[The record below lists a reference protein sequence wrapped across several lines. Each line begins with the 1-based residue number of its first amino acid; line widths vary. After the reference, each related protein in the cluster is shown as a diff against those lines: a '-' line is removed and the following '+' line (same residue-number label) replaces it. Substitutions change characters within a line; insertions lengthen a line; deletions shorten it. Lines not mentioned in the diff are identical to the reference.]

1 MKKAFFVLISAFLFV
16 SCEFWNEPV
25 EEFFS
30 YWSAQAYVTDSTVN
44 ASKQSD
50 SSGVTSIASDK
61 ECVVLLKTENPKDFR
76 LIMPSSE
83 NTDMIRFNGLDVQP
97 RLDIDYTFE
106 LLDTDTLKLT
116 YKKDFL
122 QAHEWGEK
130 DLGASIILYAE
141 DGRKF
146 NKPYSFNIKSNTP
159 PPPLNVVLAKTTA
172 SPEQYVL
179 CLYVSP
185 SEMSKKIGEELL
197 HKDIAE
203 IEIND
208 TSYALTVN
216 GTKNDFVKP
225 AEESFIASGNVTKLM
240 EANAKDLP
248 TGSWILYYKT
258 GRNIGSGSFL
268 YTIKLKDE
276 KGLTSTLE
284 TATTLNMPADETV
297 DITQGSQDSESGSGT
312 EESPFIIKPGTG
324 TQEARI
330 KISCATDNTTVYC
343 TVTDTVTAST
353 SQHSGAK
360 SVTVLLALNSADEKL
375 YKVEYQT
382 KGDGFSPTTLKTKY
396 YKILKL
402 HTVTFD
408 ANGGKFP
415 ADLPTAAQHV
425 LHGRKVSAPSTQ
437 PAKDGYVFAGWYK
450 EQEGTNKWEFVSENV
465 TGNMTLYAKWTNN
478 ALIIN
483 SSDSAGEW
491 KKLKEEAAKPSGVSV
506 IVIKGE
512 IKATSG
518 DDSGQIE
525 VNRNL
530 TIQGNAGDG
539 TDKLNAAG
547 LSRIFR
553 LESGIKLTLENLTLT
568 GGKTTGSALE
578 GSGGAIYS
586 VGEVILENCKIENC
600 YATGDGGAIYSE
612 GALTLN
618 GCTIGGEQCYNG
630 SESGKTKGNTASIG
644 GGIYATAKTG
654 EKKVSVTETTIS
666 NNTAIHQ
673 GGGINFISDN
683 GRLITADLD
692 SVTVTNNKLTDT
704 NSQYSNGGGIY
715 TKGGT
720 LNMKS
725 CTVTGN
731 NAVLGG
737 GGIYAVKNGSTPAA
751 VKIKG
756 GTIEEN
762 TVSGNASKGHGGGI
776 HISENCTLTMKGNVK
791 INGNTAQYDGGGIY
805 AYDST
810 VVMENCTVTGNKARS
825 GGGIY
830 TKGGGT
836 FNMTGCT
843 IGGSGMEEGNTAGDS
858 GGGVYSGQSTTATM
872 KDCSVMGN
880 KAKSGGGIYAE
891 GTTDSAKSTVTITGG
906 TIGGSTAGAGNKATG
921 TINSSGGGIYVVQ
934 YADVTLN
941 GTANVIGNTADGK
954 GGGVYV
960 KNNYTTFTMS
970 GGAKVDTATADN
982 DVYLESGAKIT
993 VNGAL
998 SNAQAACITPQTYA
1012 AATQVL
1018 NGNIASG
1025 TPQNFTKFAVTQT
1038 NGNVW
1043 RVGSDGKLKLNTV
1056 TVSGETSEKWKNLKK
1071 AVNDVE
1077 AGGTII
1083 IDGEVKATND
1093 NGNNGE
1099 ITISKNLTVK
1109 KADSATSAVLDANG
1123 QAHRILKI
1131 TETAQVSLE
1140 NLTLQ
1145 NGNAAGTGEASKG
1158 GAIYT
1163 KDGTVT
1169 MQNCILTGNTT
1180 KFDNVTSTYIGYGGG
1195 VYHMGGILKIYGGEI
1210 KGNSANDGGG
1220 VYAEKANV
1228 TITGCTFTGNESSEH
1243 GGGIQVTDGTA
1254 TMEHCTFTGNKSSS
1268 GGDGGG
1274 MRITGGTV
1282 EITSCTFTGNSAFSG
1297 GAIDVLGTNDISAS
1311 VTISGGIIG
1320 GTGTDAKNSANS
1332 TYDDRGGGGIH
1343 VSGKAD
1349 VTIQNYTDGD
1359 TEQGVMIIGNTAG
1372 TFGGQGGGVYLA
1384 ENSTFKMYGG
1394 SITGNTGSGK
1404 GDGVYVASA
1413 STSDSQDANFIMGGA
1428 ACVGEW
1434 DNAGILQDGNDVYLG
1449 KNTYSG
1455 HLVSIKIDKHKPITL
1470 SKAACITP
1478 QLYDDSQAV
1487 LRMSDGSA
1495 VGNYNDKFTVTPQDL
1510 GGGDTQ
1516 HWEVDSDG
1524 KLMRV
1529 VDAVKYPNNA
1539 WKALKAAVNAAQPGG
1554 TITVKGEVKA
1564 TDATGNNGEITIDKN
1579 LTIKKADSATSAVLD
1594 ANGQA
1599 HRILKIT
1606 GNAQVS
1612 LENLTLQNGKETTSP
1627 DTGGS
1632 GGGGIFMEG
1641 TAHLQLTGVTIQT
1654 CTSKAPGGGLR
1665 MDYDAAGGGTLFM
1678 KDCKIINNTVID
1690 DSGIAESSGGGI
1702 DLPNCP
1708 YTAVIDTC
1716 EISGNKVDVSTKKGS
1731 GPLTITACGLYT
1743 GNKPNSITEIKGH
1756 TVIDGNS
1763 YVKHDARTTKVSG
1776 IGIWMQGGVVNIGE
1790 NGKPDSESPVIRNHK
1805 VGNADEVHGTAIY
1818 LEGSAKVNWLSG
1830 HITGNGGPAAKA
1842 VYVRTGYGTPV
1853 FNNESGN
1860 TAN

>member
-159 PPPLNVVLAKTTA
+159 PPPLNVVLAKTRTS

-185 SEMSKKIGEELL
+185 SEMGKKIGEELL

-258 GRNIGSGSFL
+258 GLNIGSGSVP

-284 TATTLNMPADETV
+284 TATTLNMPDDETV
-297 DITQGSQDSESGSGT
+297 DIMQGSQDSESGSGT

-330 KISCATDNTTVYC
+330 KISCATDNTIVYC
-343 TVTDTVTAST
+343 TVTDTYTAST

-360 SVTVLLALNSADEKL
+360 SVTVLLALNNVANEKL

-450 EQEGTNKWEFVSENV
+450 EQEGTNKWDFVSENV

-483 SSDSAGEW
+483 STAGAW

-506 IVIKGE
+506 IVINGE
-512 IKATSG
+512 ITATSAS

-530 TIQGNAGDG
+530 TIQGNAGNG

-547 LSRIFR
+547 LSRIFIVNG
-553 LESGIKLTLENLTLT
+553 SDVKLTLENLTL
-568 GGKTTGSALE
+568 K
-578 GSGGAIYS
+578 
-586 VGEVILENCKIENC
+586 
-600 YATGDGGAIYSE
+600 
-612 GALTLN
+612 
-618 GCTIGGEQCYNG
+618 
-630 SESGKTKGNTASIG
+630 
-644 GGIYATAKTG
+644 
-654 EKKVSVTETTIS
+654 
-666 NNTAIHQ
+666 
-673 GGGINFISDN
+673 
-683 GRLITADLD
+683 
-692 SVTVTNNKLTDT
+692 
-704 NSQYSNGGGIY
+704 
-715 TKGGT
+715 
-720 LNMKS
+720 
-725 CTVTGN
+725 
-731 NAVLGG
+731 
-737 GGIYAVKNGSTPAA
+737 
-751 VKIKG
+751 
-756 GTIEEN
+756 
-762 TVSGNASKGHGGGI
+762 
-776 HISENCTLTMKGNVK
+776 
-791 INGNTAQYDGGGIY
+791 
-805 AYDST
+805 
-810 VVMENCTVTGNKARS
+810 
-825 GGGIY
+825 
-830 TKGGGT
+830 
-836 FNMTGCT
+836 
-843 IGGSGMEEGNTAGDS
+843 
-858 GGGVYSGQSTTATM
+858 
-872 KDCSVMGN
+872 
-880 KAKSGGGIYAE
+880 
-891 GTTDSAKSTVTITGG
+891 
-906 TIGGSTAGAGNKATG
+906 
-921 TINSSGGGIYVVQ
+921 
-934 YADVTLN
+934 
-941 GTANVIGNTADGK
+941 
-954 GGGVYV
+954 
-960 KNNYTTFTMS
+960 
-970 GGAKVDTATADN
+970 
-982 DVYLESGAKIT
+982 
-993 VNGAL
+993 
-998 SNAQAACITPQTYA
+998 
-1012 AATQVL
+1012 
-1018 NGNIASG
+1018 
-1025 TPQNFTKFAVTQT
+1025 
-1038 NGNVW
+1038 
-1043 RVGSDGKLKLNTV
+1043 
-1056 TVSGETSEKWKNLKK
+1056 
-1071 AVNDVE
+1071 
-1077 AGGTII
+1077 
-1083 IDGEVKATND
+1083 
-1093 NGNNGE
+1093 
-1099 ITISKNLTVK
+1099 
-1109 KADSATSAVLDANG
+1109 
-1123 QAHRILKI
+1123 
-1131 TETAQVSLE
+1131 
-1140 NLTLQ
+1140 
-1145 NGNAAGTGEASKG
+1145 NGNAAGTGEASNG

-1243 GGGIQVTDGTA
+1243 GGGIQVTGGTA

-1372 TFGGQGGGVYLA
+1372 TSGGQGGGVYLA

-1413 STSDSQDANFIMGGA
+1413 SSSDSQDANFIMGGA
-1428 ACVGEW
+1428 ACVGKW
-1434 DNAGILQDGNDVYLG
+1434 DSAGILQDGNDVYLG

-1495 VGNYNDKFTVTPQDL
+1495 VGNYNDKFAVTPQDL
-1510 GGGDTQ
+1510 GGGNTQ

-1539 WKALKAAVNAAQPGG
+1539 WKALKAAVNAAQPGD

-1564 TDATGNNGEITIDKN
+1564 TNDSDNSGAITINKN

-1606 GNAQVS
+1606 GTAQVS
-1612 LENLTLQNGKETTSP
+1612 LENLTLQNGKETTPSG
-1627 DTGGS
+1627 TVGS

-1641 TAHLQLTGVTIQT
+1641 TAQLRLTGVTIQN

-1665 MDYDAAGGGTLFM
+1665 MDYDAAGGGTLNM
-1678 KDCKIINNTVID
+1678 ENCKIINNTVKD
-1690 DSGIAESSGGGI
+1690 DGGIAESSGGGI
-1702 DLPNCP
+1702 GLPNCP

-1716 EISGNKVDVSTKKGS
+1716 EISGNKVDVSKKTGS
-1731 GPLTITACGLYT
+1731 GSLITITACGLYT
-1743 GNKPNSITEIKGH
+1743 GNNPASITNIKGH

-1763 YVKHDARTTKVSG
+1763 YVKHGTKTTRVRG

-1790 NGKPDSESPVIRNHK
+1790 NGKPDNESPVIRNHQ
-1805 VGNADEVHGTAIY
+1805 VGDANEVYGTAIY
-1818 LEGSAKVNWLSG
+1818 LEGSAKVNWRSG
-1830 HITGNGGPAAKA
+1830 QITGNGGASKA

>member
-1 MKKAFFVLISAFLFV
+1 
-16 SCEFWNEPV
+16 
-25 EEFFS
+25 
-30 YWSAQAYVTDSTVN
+30 
-44 ASKQSD
+44 
-50 SSGVTSIASDK
+50 
-61 ECVVLLKTENPKDFR
+61 
-76 LIMPSSE
+76 
-83 NTDMIRFNGLDVQP
+83 
-97 RLDIDYTFE
+97 
-106 LLDTDTLKLT
+106 
-116 YKKDFL
+116 
-122 QAHEWGEK
+122 
-130 DLGASIILYAE
+130 
-141 DGRKF
+141 
-146 NKPYSFNIKSNTP
+146 
-159 PPPLNVVLAKTTA
+159 
-172 SPEQYVL
+172 
-179 CLYVSP
+179 
-185 SEMSKKIGEELL
+185 MSKKIGEELL

-216 GTKNDFVKP
+216 GTKDDFVKP

-258 GRNIGSGSFL
+258 GRNIGSGSVP

-284 TATTLNMPADETV
+284 TATTLNMPDDETV
-297 DITQGSQDSESGSGT
+297 DIMQGSQDSESGSGT
-312 EESPFIIKPGTG
+312 EKSPFIIKPGTG
-324 TQEARI
+324 TPEARI

-360 SVTVLLALNSADEKL
+360 SVIVPLALNGAKEKL

-415 ADLPTAAQHV
+415 VDLPTAAQHV

-478 ALIIN
+478 ALII
-483 SSDSAGEW
+483 DSGDGAW
-491 KKLKEEAAKPSGVSV
+491 KKLKEEAAKSSGVSV

-512 IKATSG
+512 ITATSG
-518 DDSGQIE
+518 DNSGQIE
-525 VNRNL
+525 VKRNL

-539 TDKLNAAG
+539 PDKLNAAG
-547 LSRIFR
+547 LSRIFKVG
-553 LESGIKLTLENLTLT
+553 SGIKLTLENLTLT

-600 YATGDGGAIYSE
+600 YANGDGGAIYSE

-618 GCTIGGEQCYNG
+618 GCTIGGEQYYDG

-644 GGIYATAKTG
+644 GGIYVASSNG
-654 EKKVSVTETTIS
+654 EKKVSVTGTTIS

-673 GGGINFISDN
+673 GGGINFISDS
-683 GRLITADLD
+683 GGLITADLN
-692 SVTVTNNKLTDT
+692 SVTVTNNKLTNT
-704 NSQYSNGGGIY
+704 TSSYSNGGGIY

-720 LNMKS
+720 LNMTG

-737 GGIYAVKNGSTPAA
+737 GGIYVVKNGSTPAA

-776 HISENCTLTMKGNVK
+776 HISENCTLTMDGNVK

-805 AYDST
+805 AYGST
-810 VVMENCTVTGNKARS
+810 VNMTGCTVTGNTAQRS

-836 FNMTGCT
+836 VNMTGCT

-858 GGGVYSGQSTTATM
+858 GGGVYSGQSTTVTM
-872 KDCSVMGN
+872 STCSVMGN
-880 KAKSGGGIYAE
+880 KAKSGGGIYAI

-921 TINSSGGGIYVVQ
+921 AGINSSGGGIYVVQ

-941 GTANVIGNTADGK
+941 GTANVIGNTADSK

-960 KNNYTTFTMS
+960 KDVCTTFTMS

-1012 AATQVL
+1012 AVTQVL
-1018 NGNIASG
+1018 NGTATLLNSEH
-1025 TPQNFTKFAVTQT
+1025 TKFTVTQT

-1099 ITISKNLTVK
+1099 ITISKNLTIK

-1131 TETAQVSLE
+1131 TGTAQVSLE
-1140 NLTLQ
+1140 NLTLK
-1145 NGNAAGTGEASKG
+1145 NGNAAGTGEASNG

-1180 KFDNVTSTYIGYGGG
+1180 KFDNVMSTYIGYGGG

-1210 KGNSANDGGG
+1210 RGNSANDGGG

-1243 GGGIQVTDGTA
+1243 GGGIQVTGGTA

-1343 VSGKAD
+1343 VSGKAV

-1372 TFGGQGGGVYLA
+1372 TSGGQGGGVYLA

-1413 STSDSQDANFIMGGA
+1413 SSSDSQDANFIMGGA
-1428 ACVGEW
+1428 ACVGKW
-1434 DNAGILQDGNDVYLG
+1434 DSAGILQDRNDVYLG

-1564 TDATGNNGEITIDKN
+1564 TNDNGNNGEITISKN
-1579 LTIKKADSATSAVLD
+1579 LTIKKADSATPAVLD

-1606 GNAQVS
+1606 GNAQVF
-1612 LENLTLQNGKETTSP
+1612 LENLTLQNGKETTRS
-1627 DTGGS
+1627 DTVGS

-1641 TAHLQLTGVTIQT
+1641 TAHLRLTGVTIQN

-1665 MDYDAAGGGTLFM
+1665 MDHDVTGGGTLTM
-1678 KDCKIINNTVID
+1678 KGCKIINNTVKD
-1690 DSGIAESSGGGI
+1690 DSGIKESSGGGI
-1702 DLPNCP
+1702 GLPNCP

-1716 EISGNKVDVSTKKGS
+1716 EISSNKVDVSTKKGS

-1790 NGKPDSESPVIRNHK
+1790 NGKPDNKSPVIRNHK
-1805 VGNADEVHGTAIY
+1805 VGNADEVYGTAIY
-1818 LEGSAKVNWLSG
+1818 LERSAVVNWRSG
-1830 HITGNGGPAAKA
+1830 HITGNDGHAKA
-1842 VYVRTGYGTPV
+1842 VCTYTGNGGTPS
-1853 FNNESGN
+1853 FNNTSGHTEN
-1860 TAN
+1860 

>member
-216 GTKNDFVKP
+216 GTKTDFVKP

-248 TGSWILYYKT
+248 SGSWILYYKT
-258 GRNIGSGSFL
+258 GQNIGSGSVP

-284 TATTLNMPADETV
+284 TATTLKMPADETV

-360 SVTVLLALNSADEKL
+360 SVTVLLALKGADDEKL

-415 ADLPTAAQHV
+415 VDLPTAAQHV

-478 ALIIN
+478 ALII
-483 SSDSAGEW
+483 DSGDGAW
-491 KKLKEEAAKPSGVSV
+491 KKLKEEAAKSSGVSV

-512 IKATSG
+512 ITATSG
-518 DDSGQIE
+518 DNSGQIE
-525 VNRNL
+525 VKRNL

-539 TDKLNAAG
+539 PDKLNAAG
-547 LSRIFR
+547 LSRIFKVG
-553 LESGIKLTLENLTLT
+553 SGIKLTLENLTLT

-600 YATGDGGAIYSE
+600 YANGDGGAIYSE

-618 GCTIGGEQCYNG
+618 GCTIGGEQYYDG

-644 GGIYATAKTG
+644 GGIYVASSNG
-654 EKKVSVTETTIS
+654 EKKVSVTGTTIS

-673 GGGINFISDN
+673 GGGINFISDS
-683 GRLITADLD
+683 GGLITADLN
-692 SVTVTNNKLTDT
+692 SVTVTNNKLTNT
-704 NSQYSNGGGIY
+704 TSSYSNGGGIY

-720 LNMKS
+720 LNMTG

-737 GGIYAVKNGSTPAA
+737 GGIYVVKNGSTPAA

-776 HISENCTLTMKGNVK
+776 HISENCTLTMDGNVK

-805 AYDST
+805 AYGST
-810 VVMENCTVTGNKARS
+810 VNMTGCTVTGNTAQRS

-836 FNMTGCT
+836 VNMTGCT

-858 GGGVYSGQSTTATM
+858 GGGVYSGQSTTVTM
-872 KDCSVMGN
+872 STCSVMGN
-880 KAKSGGGIYAE
+880 KAKSGGGIYAI

-906 TIGGSTAGAGNKATG
+906 TIGGSTAGAGRYQLKRRR
-921 TINSSGGGIYVVQ
+921 
-934 YADVTLN
+934 DLCR
-941 GTANVIGNTADGK
+941 
-954 GGGVYV
+954 
-960 KNNYTTFTMS
+960 
-970 GGAKVDTATADN
+970 
-982 DVYLESGAKIT
+982 T
-993 VNGAL
+993 V
-998 SNAQAACITPQTYA
+998 C
-1012 AATQVL
+1012 
-1018 NGNIASG
+1018 
-1025 TPQNFTKFAVTQT
+1025 
-1038 NGNVW
+1038 
-1043 RVGSDGKLKLNTV
+1043 RR
-1056 TVSGETSEKWKNLKK
+1056 
-1071 AVNDVE
+1071 
-1077 AGGTII
+1077 
-1083 IDGEVKATND
+1083 
-1093 NGNNGE
+1093 
-1099 ITISKNLTVK
+1099 
-1109 KADSATSAVLDANG
+1109 DAE
-1123 QAHRILKI
+1123 R
-1131 TETAQVSLE
+1131 
-1140 NLTLQ
+1140 
-1145 NGNAAGTGEASKG
+1145 
-1158 GAIYT
+1158 
-1163 KDGTVT
+1163 
-1169 MQNCILTGNTT
+1169 NCER
-1180 KFDNVTSTYIGYGGG
+1180 YRQ
-1195 VYHMGGILKIYGGEI
+1195 
-1210 KGNSANDGGG
+1210 
-1220 VYAEKANV
+1220 
-1228 TITGCTFTGNESSEH
+1228 H
-1243 GGGIQVTDGTA
+1243 GRQ
-1254 TMEHCTFTGNKSSS
+1254 
-1268 GGDGGG
+1268 
-1274 MRITGGTV
+1274 
-1282 EITSCTFTGNSAFSG
+1282 
-1297 GAIDVLGTNDISAS
+1297 
-1311 VTISGGIIG
+1311 
-1320 GTGTDAKNSANS
+1320 
-1332 TYDDRGGGGIH
+1332 
-1343 VSGKAD
+1343 
-1349 VTIQNYTDGD
+1349 
-1359 TEQGVMIIGNTAG
+1359 
-1372 TFGGQGGGVYLA
+1372 
-1384 ENSTFKMYGG
+1384 
-1394 SITGNTGSGK
+1394 
-1404 GDGVYVASA
+1404 
-1413 STSDSQDANFIMGGA
+1413 
-1428 ACVGEW
+1428 
-1434 DNAGILQDGNDVYLG
+1434 
-1449 KNTYSG
+1449 
-1455 HLVSIKIDKHKPITL
+1455 
-1470 SKAACITP
+1470 
-1478 QLYDDSQAV
+1478 
-1487 LRMSDGSA
+1487 
-1495 VGNYNDKFTVTPQDL
+1495 
-1510 GGGDTQ
+1510 
-1516 HWEVDSDG
+1516 
-1524 KLMRV
+1524 
-1529 VDAVKYPNNA
+1529 
-1539 WKALKAAVNAAQPGG
+1539 
-1554 TITVKGEVKA
+1554 
-1564 TDATGNNGEITIDKN
+1564 
-1579 LTIKKADSATSAVLD
+1579 
-1594 ANGQA
+1594 
-1599 HRILKIT
+1599 
-1606 GNAQVS
+1606 
-1612 LENLTLQNGKETTSP
+1612 
-1627 DTGGS
+1627 
-1632 GGGGIFMEG
+1632 
-1641 TAHLQLTGVTIQT
+1641 
-1654 CTSKAPGGGLR
+1654 
-1665 MDYDAAGGGTLFM
+1665 
-1678 KDCKIINNTVID
+1678 
-1690 DSGIAESSGGGI
+1690 
-1702 DLPNCP
+1702 
-1708 YTAVIDTC
+1708 
-1716 EISGNKVDVSTKKGS
+1716 
-1731 GPLTITACGLYT
+1731 
-1743 GNKPNSITEIKGH
+1743 
-1756 TVIDGNS
+1756 
-1763 YVKHDARTTKVSG
+1763 
-1776 IGIWMQGGVVNIGE
+1776 
-1790 NGKPDSESPVIRNHK
+1790 
-1805 VGNADEVHGTAIY
+1805 
-1818 LEGSAKVNWLSG
+1818 
-1830 HITGNGGPAAKA
+1830 
-1842 VYVRTGYGTPV
+1842 
-1853 FNNESGN
+1853 
-1860 TAN
+1860 

>member
-185 SEMSKKIGEELL
+185 SEMGKKIGEELL

-203 IEIND
+203 IGINGIPY
-208 TSYALTVN
+208 TLTVN
-216 GTKNDFVKP
+216 GTKTDFVKP

-248 TGSWILYYKT
+248 SGSWILYYKT
-258 GRNIGSGSFL
+258 GQNIGSGSVP

-284 TATTLNMPADETV
+284 TATTLKMPADETV

-360 SVTVLLALNSADEKL
+360 SVTVLLALKGADDEKL

-415 ADLPTAAQHV
+415 VDLHTAVQHV
-425 LHGRKVSAPSTQ
+425 LHGRKVSAPSTL

-450 EQEGTNKWEFVSENV
+450 EQEGTNKWDFVSENV

-478 ALIIN
+478 ALII
-483 SSDSAGEW
+483 DSGDGAW
-491 KKLKEEAAKPSGVSV
+491 KKLKEEAAKSSGVSV
-506 IVIKGE
+506 IVINGE
-512 IKATSG
+512 ITATSASG
-518 DDSGQIE
+518 NSGQIE

-553 LESGIKLTLENLTLT
+553 LGSGIKLTLENLTLT
-568 GGKTTGSALE
+568 GGNATGSAPA
-578 GSGGAIYS
+578 GNGGAIYS
-586 VGEVILENCKIENC
+586 EGEVILENCKIENC
-600 YATGDGGAIYSE
+600 YANGNGGAIYSE

-618 GCTIGGEQCYNG
+618 GCTIGGEQYYNG
-630 SESGKTKGNTASIG
+630 TESGKTNGNKASIG
-644 GGIYATAKTG
+644 GGIYVEVKTG
-654 EKKVSVTETTIS
+654 EKNVSVTGTTIS

-683 GRLITADLD
+683 GGLITADLD

-704 NSQYSNGGGIY
+704 TSSYSNGGGIY
-715 TKGGT
+715 IDGGT
-720 LNMKS
+720 LNMTG

-731 NAVLGG
+731 NAVLRG
-737 GGIYAVKNGSTPAA
+737 
-751 VKIKG
+751 
-756 GTIEEN
+756 
-762 TVSGNASKGHGGGI
+762 
-776 HISENCTLTMKGNVK
+776 
-791 INGNTAQYDGGGIY
+791 
-805 AYDST
+805 
-810 VVMENCTVTGNKARS
+810 

-836 FNMTGCT
+836 VNMTGCT

-858 GGGVYSGQSTTATM
+858 GGGVYSGQSTTVTM
-872 KDCSVMGN
+872 STCSVMGN

-891 GTTDSAKSTVTITGG
+891 GTTDSARSTVTITGG

-921 TINSSGGGIYVVQ
+921 AGINSSGGGIYVVQ

-960 KNNYTTFTMS
+960 KNVCTTFTMS

-1012 AATQVL
+1012 AAKQVL
-1018 NGNIASG
+1018 NGTATLLNSEH
-1025 TPQNFTKFAVTQT
+1025 TKFTVTQT

-1083 IDGEVKATND
+1083 IDGGVKATNAT
-1093 NGNNGE
+1093 GNNGE
-1099 ITISKNLTVK
+1099 ITISKNLTIK

-1131 TETAQVSLE
+1131 TGTAQVSLE

-1145 NGNAAGTGEASKG
+1145 NGNAAGTDEASNG

-1163 KDGTVT
+1163 KGGTVT

-1210 KGNSANDGGG
+1210 RGNSANDGGG

-1243 GGGIQVTDGTA
+1243 GGGIQVTGGTA

-1320 GTGTDAKNSANS
+1320 GTGTDAKNSAYS
-1332 TYDDRGGGGIH
+1332 TYYDSGGGGIH

-1372 TFGGQGGGVYLA
+1372 TSGGQGGGVYLA

-1495 VGNYNDKFTVTPQDL
+1495 VGNYNDKFAVTPQDL
-1510 GGGDTQ
+1510 GGGNTQ

-1539 WKALKAAVNAAQPGG
+1539 WKALKAAVNAAQHGG

-1564 TDATGNNGEITIDKN
+1564 TNDSDNSGEITIDKN

-1606 GNAQVS
+1606 RNVQVS
-1612 LENLTLQNGKETTSP
+1612 LKNLTLQNGKETTSP
-1627 DTGGS
+1627 GTGGS

-1641 TAHLQLTGVTIQT
+1641 TAHLQLTGVTIRN

-1665 MDYDAAGGGTLFM
+1665 MDHDATGGGMLTM
-1678 KDCKIINNTVID
+1678 KDCKIINNTVRD
-1690 DSGIAESSGGGI
+1690 DGAIASFSGGGI
-1702 DLPNCP
+1702 GLPHCR

-1716 EISGNKVDVSTKKGS
+1716 EISGNKVDVSEKTGS
-1731 GPLTITACGLYT
+1731 GSCIIITACGLYT
-1743 GNKPNSITEIKGH
+1743 GNTPNSITNIKGH

-1763 YVKHDARTTKVSG
+1763 YVKHDTKTTEVRG
-1776 IGIWMQGGVVNIGE
+1776 IGIWTQGGVVNIGE
-1790 NGKPDSESPVIRNHK
+1790 NDEPDSESPVILNHHQ
-1805 VGNADEVHGTAIY
+1805 VGDADEVYGTAIY

-1830 HITGNGGPAAKA
+1830 QITGNGGPATKA
-1842 VYVRTGYGTPV
+1842 VYVRTGSSAT
-1853 FNNESGN
+1853 FNNTSGHTEN
-1860 TAN
+1860 

>member
-159 PPPLNVVLAKTTA
+159 PPPLNVVLAKTRTS

-185 SEMSKKIGEELL
+185 SEMGKKIGEELL

-203 IEIND
+203 IKIND

-225 AEESFIASGNVTKLM
+225 AGEPFIDYIDVQKLTE

-258 GRNIGSGSFL
+258 GLNIGSGSVP

-360 SVTVLLALNSADEKL
+360 SVTVLLALKGADDEKL

-415 ADLPTAAQHV
+415 VDLHTAVQHV
-425 LHGRKVSAPSTQ
+425 LHGRKVSAPSTL

-450 EQEGTNKWEFVSENV
+450 EQEGTNKWEFGSENV

-478 ALIIN
+478 ALIID

-586 VGEVILENCKIENC
+586 EGEVILENCKIENC
-600 YATGDGGAIYSE
+600 YAIGDGGAIYSE

-618 GCTIGGEQCYNG
+618 GCTIGGEQYYNG

-644 GGIYATAKTG
+644 GGIYVASSNG
-654 EKKVSVTETTIS
+654 EKKVSVTGTTIS

-673 GGGINFISDN
+673 GGGINFISDS
-683 GRLITADLD
+683 GGLITADLN

-704 NSQYSNGGGIY
+704 NSPYSNGGGIY

-720 LNMKS
+720 LNMTG

-737 GGIYAVKNGSTPAA
+737 GGIYVVKNGSTPAA

-776 HISENCTLTMKGNVK
+776 HISENCTLTMDGNVK

-810 VVMENCTVTGNKARS
+810 VVMENCTVTGNTASS

-830 TKGGGT
+830 TNGGGT
-836 FNMTGCT
+836 VNMTGCT

-880 KAKSGGGIYAE
+880 KAKSGGGIYAI
-891 GTTDSAKSTVTITGG
+891 GTTDSAKSTVTITDC
-906 TIGGSTAGAGNKATG
+906 TIGGTGGAGNKATG
-921 TINSSGGGIYVVQ
+921 TGNSSGGGIYVVQ

-1012 AATQVL
+1012 AVTQVL
-1018 NGNIASG
+1018 NGTAVG
-1025 TPQNFTKFAVTQT
+1025 AEHTKFAVTQT

-1083 IDGEVKATND
+1083 IDGEVKATD
-1093 NGNNGE
+1093 ATGNNGE
-1099 ITISKNLTVK
+1099 ITISKNLTIK
-1109 KADSATSAVLDANG
+1109 GKTGKDTDVLNANG
-1123 QAHRILKI
+1123 NH
-1131 TETAQVSLE
+1131 
-1140 NLTLQ
+1140 
-1145 NGNAAGTGEASKG
+1145 AGTPPA
-1158 GAIYT
+1158 
-1163 KDGTVT
+1163 
-1169 MQNCILTGNTT
+1169 
-1180 KFDNVTSTYIGYGGG
+1180 
-1195 VYHMGGILKIYGGEI
+1195 
-1210 KGNSANDGGG
+1210 
-1220 VYAEKANV
+1220 
-1228 TITGCTFTGNESSEH
+1228 
-1243 GGGIQVTDGTA
+1243 
-1254 TMEHCTFTGNKSSS
+1254 
-1268 GGDGGG
+1268 
-1274 MRITGGTV
+1274 
-1282 EITSCTFTGNSAFSG
+1282 
-1297 GAIDVLGTNDISAS
+1297 
-1311 VTISGGIIG
+1311 
-1320 GTGTDAKNSANS
+1320 DAP
-1332 TYDDRGGGGIH
+1332 
-1343 VSGKAD
+1343 VS
-1349 VTIQNYTDGD
+1349 
-1359 TEQGVMIIGNTAG
+1359 
-1372 TFGGQGGGVYLA
+1372 
-1384 ENSTFKMYGG
+1384 
-1394 SITGNTGSGK
+1394 
-1404 GDGVYVASA
+1404 
-1413 STSDSQDANFIMGGA
+1413 
-1428 ACVGEW
+1428 
-1434 DNAGILQDGNDVYLG
+1434 
-1449 KNTYSG
+1449 
-1455 HLVSIKIDKHKPITL
+1455 P
-1470 SKAACITP
+1470 
-1478 QLYDDSQAV
+1478 
-1487 LRMSDGSA
+1487 
-1495 VGNYNDKFTVTPQDL
+1495 
-1510 GGGDTQ
+1510 
-1516 HWEVDSDG
+1516 
-1524 KLMRV
+1524 
-1529 VDAVKYPNNA
+1529 
-1539 WKALKAAVNAAQPGG
+1539 
-1554 TITVKGEVKA
+1554 
-1564 TDATGNNGEITIDKN
+1564 
-1579 LTIKKADSATSAVLD
+1579 
-1594 ANGQA
+1594 

-1606 GNAQVS
+1606 GTAQVS

-1627 DTGGS
+1627 GTGGS

-1641 TAHLQLTGVTIQT
+1641 TAHLQLTGVTIRN

-1665 MDYDAAGGGTLFM
+1665 MDHDAKGGGTLNM
-1678 KDCKIINNTVID
+1678 ENCKIINNTVKD
-1690 DSGIAESSGGGI
+1690 DGGIASSSGGGI
-1702 DLPNCP
+1702 GLPHCR

-1716 EISGNKVDVSTKKGS
+1716 EISGNKVDVSAKTVSGS
-1731 GPLTITACGLYT
+1731 RIIITACGLYT
-1743 GNKPNSITEIKGH
+1743 GNQSTSITNIKGH

-1763 YVKHDARTTKVSG
+1763 YVKHDTKTTEVKG
-1776 IGIWMQGGVVNIGE
+1776 IGIWTQGGVVNIGE
-1790 NGKPDSESPVIRNHK
+1790 NGKPDNESPVIRNHQ
-1805 VGNADEVHGTAIY
+1805 VGGANEVYGTAIY
-1818 LEGSAKVNWLSG
+1818 LEYSAVVNWLSG
-1830 HITGNGGPAAKA
+1830 QITGNGGASQA
-1842 VYVRTGYGTPV
+1842 VYVPIGSSAT
-1853 FNNESGN
+1853 FNNTSGHTEN
-1860 TAN
+1860 

>member
-25 EEFFS
+25 EEVFS

-185 SEMSKKIGEELL
+185 SEMGKKIGEELL

-343 TVTDTVTAST
+343 TVTDTFTAST

-360 SVTVLLALNSADEKL
+360 SVTVLLALKGADDEKL

-415 ADLPTAAQHV
+415 VDSPTAAQPV

-450 EQEGTNKWEFVSENV
+450 EQEGTNKWEFGSENV

-478 ALIIN
+478 ALIID

-506 IVIKGE
+506 IVINGE
-512 IKATSG
+512 ITATSASG
-518 DDSGQIE
+518 NSGQIE

-530 TIQGNAGDG
+530 TIQGNTGNG

-586 VGEVILENCKIENC
+586 EGEVILENCKIENC
-600 YATGDGGAIYSE
+600 YADGNGGAIYSE

-618 GCTIGGEQCYNG
+618 GCTIGGEQYYDG

-644 GGIYATAKTG
+644 GGIYVASSNG
-654 EKKVSVTETTIS
+654 EKKVSVTGTTIS

-673 GGGINFISDN
+673 GGGINFISDS
-683 GRLITADLD
+683 GGLITADLN

-720 LNMKS
+720 LNMTG

-776 HISENCTLTMKGNVK
+776 HISENCTLTMDGNVK

-805 AYDST
+805 AYGST
-810 VVMENCTVTGNKARS
+810 IVMENCTVTGNNAVLRG

-836 FNMTGCT
+836 VNMTGCT

-858 GGGVYSGQSTTATM
+858 GGGVYSGQSTTVTM
-872 KDCSVMGN
+872 STCSVMGN
-880 KAKSGGGIYAE
+880 TAKSGGGIYAE
-891 GTTDSAKSTVTITGG
+891 GTTDSAKSTVTITDC
-906 TIGGSTAGAGNKATG
+906 TIGGAGGAGNKATG
-921 TINSSGGGIYVVQ
+921 TGNNGTGGGIYVVQ

-960 KNNYTTFTMS
+960 KDVCTTFTMS

-982 DVYLESGAKIT
+982 DVYLENNAKIT

-1012 AATQVL
+1012 AAKQVL
-1018 NGNIASG
+1018 NGTATLLNSEH
-1025 TPQNFTKFAVTQT
+1025 TKFTVTQT

-1093 NGNNGE
+1093 SDNSGA
-1099 ITISKNLTVK
+1099 ITIN
-1109 KADSATSAVLDANG
+1109 
-1123 QAHRILKI
+1123 
-1131 TETAQVSLE
+1131 
-1140 NLTLQ
+1140 
-1145 NGNAAGTGEASKG
+1145 
-1158 GAIYT
+1158 
-1163 KDGTVT
+1163 
-1169 MQNCILTGNTT
+1169 
-1180 KFDNVTSTYIGYGGG
+1180 
-1195 VYHMGGILKIYGGEI
+1195 
-1210 KGNSANDGGG
+1210 
-1220 VYAEKANV
+1220 
-1228 TITGCTFTGNESSEH
+1228 
-1243 GGGIQVTDGTA
+1243 
-1254 TMEHCTFTGNKSSS
+1254 
-1268 GGDGGG
+1268 
-1274 MRITGGTV
+1274 
-1282 EITSCTFTGNSAFSG
+1282 
-1297 GAIDVLGTNDISAS
+1297 
-1311 VTISGGIIG
+1311 
-1320 GTGTDAKNSANS
+1320 
-1332 TYDDRGGGGIH
+1332 
-1343 VSGKAD
+1343 
-1349 VTIQNYTDGD
+1349 
-1359 TEQGVMIIGNTAG
+1359 
-1372 TFGGQGGGVYLA
+1372 
-1384 ENSTFKMYGG
+1384 
-1394 SITGNTGSGK
+1394 
-1404 GDGVYVASA
+1404 
-1413 STSDSQDANFIMGGA
+1413 
-1428 ACVGEW
+1428 
-1434 DNAGILQDGNDVYLG
+1434 
-1449 KNTYSG
+1449 
-1455 HLVSIKIDKHKPITL
+1455 
-1470 SKAACITP
+1470 
-1478 QLYDDSQAV
+1478 
-1487 LRMSDGSA
+1487 
-1495 VGNYNDKFTVTPQDL
+1495 
-1510 GGGDTQ
+1510 
-1516 HWEVDSDG
+1516 
-1524 KLMRV
+1524 
-1529 VDAVKYPNNA
+1529 
-1539 WKALKAAVNAAQPGG
+1539 
-1554 TITVKGEVKA
+1554 
-1564 TDATGNNGEITIDKN
+1564 KN
-1579 LTIKKADSATSAVLD
+1579 LTIKGKTGKDTDVLNANSNHAGTSPTD
-1594 ANGQA
+1594 APDPP

-1606 GNAQVS
+1606 GNAQVF
-1612 LENLTLQNGKETTSP
+1612 LENLTLQNGKETTWS
-1627 DTGGS
+1627 GKVGS

-1641 TAHLQLTGVTIQT
+1641 TAHLQLTGVTIRN

-1665 MDYDAAGGGTLFM
+1665 MDHDATGGGTLFM

-1690 DSGIAESSGGGI
+1690 DGGIAESSGGGI
-1702 DLPNCP
+1702 GLPNCP

-1716 EISGNKVDVSTKKGS
+1716 EISGNKVDVSTKTGS
-1731 GPLTITACGLYT
+1731 GPLTIKACGLYT
-1743 GNKPNSITEIKGH
+1743 GNKSNSRTEIKGH

-1763 YVKHDARTTKVSG
+1763 YVKHGARTTTVSG

-1790 NGKPDSESPVIRNHK
+1790 NGKPDSESPVISNHQVQVGDANK
-1805 VGNADEVHGTAIY
+1805 VYGTAIY
-1818 LEGSAKVNWLSG
+1818 LEGSAVVNWLSG
-1830 HITGNGGPAAKA
+1830 EITDNGGASKA
-1842 VYVRTGYGTPV
+1842 VYIPIGSSATFTSPPGH
-1853 FNNESGN
+1853 

>member
-1 MKKAFFVLISAFLFV
+1 
-16 SCEFWNEPV
+16 
-25 EEFFS
+25 
-30 YWSAQAYVTDSTVN
+30 
-44 ASKQSD
+44 
-50 SSGVTSIASDK
+50 
-61 ECVVLLKTENPKDFR
+61 
-76 LIMPSSE
+76 
-83 NTDMIRFNGLDVQP
+83 
-97 RLDIDYTFE
+97 
-106 LLDTDTLKLT
+106 
-116 YKKDFL
+116 
-122 QAHEWGEK
+122 
-130 DLGASIILYAE
+130 
-141 DGRKF
+141 
-146 NKPYSFNIKSNTP
+146 
-159 PPPLNVVLAKTTA
+159 
-172 SPEQYVL
+172 
-179 CLYVSP
+179 
-185 SEMSKKIGEELL
+185 MSKKIGEELL

-208 TSYALTVN
+208 TSYTLTVN
-216 GTKNDFVKP
+216 GTKTDFVKP

-258 GRNIGSGSFL
+258 GRNIGSGSAP
-268 YTIKLKDE
+268 YKIKLKDE

-297 DITQGSQDSESGSGT
+297 DITQGSEDSESGSGT

-343 TVTDTVTAST
+343 TVTDTATALT
-353 SQHSGAK
+353 SPHSGVK
-360 SVTVLLALNSADEKL
+360 SVIVPLALNGAKEKL

-415 ADLPTAAQHV
+415 VDLHTAVQHV
-425 LHGRKVSAPSTQ
+425 LHGRKVSAPSTL

-450 EQEGTNKWEFVSENV
+450 EQEGTNKWEFGSENV

-483 SSDSAGEW
+483 SSDSAGAW
-491 KKLKEEAAKPSGVSV
+491 KKLKEEAAKSSGVSV

-512 IKATSG
+512 IKSTSG

-586 VGEVILENCKIENC
+586 EGEVILENCKIENC
-600 YATGDGGAIYSE
+600 YAIGDGGAIYSE

-618 GCTIGGEQCYNG
+618 GCTIGGEQYYGG

-644 GGIYATAKTG
+644 GGIYVASSNG
-654 EKKVSVTETTIS
+654 EKKVSVTGTTIS

-673 GGGINFISDN
+673 GGGINFISDS
-683 GRLITADLD
+683 GGLITADLN

-704 NSQYSNGGGIY
+704 TSSYSNGGGIY

-720 LNMKS
+720 LNMTG

-737 GGIYAVKNGSTPAA
+737 GGIYVVKNGSTPAA

-762 TVSGNASKGHGGGI
+762 TVSGNTSTGHGGGI
-776 HISENCTLTMKGNVK
+776 YINGNCTLTMKDNVK
-791 INGNTAQYDGGGIY
+791 INGNTARYDGGGIY

-810 VVMENCTVTGNKARS
+810 VVMENCTVTGNTASS

-830 TKGGGT
+830 TNGGGT
-836 FNMTGCT
+836 VNMTGCT

-880 KAKSGGGIYAE
+880 KAKSGGGIYAI

-921 TINSSGGGIYVVQ
+921 TGNSSGGGIYVVQ

-1012 AATQVL
+1012 AVTQVL
-1018 NGNIASG
+1018 NGTAVG
-1025 TPQNFTKFAVTQT
+1025 AEHTKFAVTQT

-1093 NGNNGE
+1093 SDNSGA
-1099 ITISKNLTVK
+1099 ITINKNLTVK

-1131 TETAQVSLE
+1131 TRTAQVSLE

-1145 NGNAAGTGEASKG
+1145 NGEE
-1158 GAIYT
+1158 
-1163 KDGTVT
+1163 
-1169 MQNCILTGNTT
+1169 TT
-1180 KFDNVTSTYIGYGGG
+1180 K
-1195 VYHMGGILKIYGGEI
+1195 
-1210 KGNSANDGGG
+1210 
-1220 VYAEKANV
+1220 
-1228 TITGCTFTGNESSEH
+1228 
-1243 GGGIQVTDGTA
+1243 
-1254 TMEHCTFTGNKSSS
+1254 
-1268 GGDGGG
+1268 
-1274 MRITGGTV
+1274 
-1282 EITSCTFTGNSAFSG
+1282 
-1297 GAIDVLGTNDISAS
+1297 
-1311 VTISGGIIG
+1311 
-1320 GTGTDAKNSANS
+1320 
-1332 TYDDRGGGGIH
+1332 
-1343 VSGKAD
+1343 SGK
-1349 VTIQNYTDGD
+1349 V
-1359 TEQGVMIIGNTAG
+1359 
-1372 TFGGQGGGVYLA
+1372 
-1384 ENSTFKMYGG
+1384 
-1394 SITGNTGSGK
+1394 
-1404 GDGVYVASA
+1404 
-1413 STSDSQDANFIMGGA
+1413 
-1428 ACVGEW
+1428 
-1434 DNAGILQDGNDVYLG
+1434 
-1449 KNTYSG
+1449 
-1455 HLVSIKIDKHKPITL
+1455 
-1470 SKAACITP
+1470 
-1478 QLYDDSQAV
+1478 
-1487 LRMSDGSA
+1487 
-1495 VGNYNDKFTVTPQDL
+1495 
-1510 GGGDTQ
+1510 
-1516 HWEVDSDG
+1516 
-1524 KLMRV
+1524 
-1529 VDAVKYPNNA
+1529 
-1539 WKALKAAVNAAQPGG
+1539 
-1554 TITVKGEVKA
+1554 
-1564 TDATGNNGEITIDKN
+1564 
-1579 LTIKKADSATSAVLD
+1579 
-1594 ANGQA
+1594 
-1599 HRILKIT
+1599 
-1606 GNAQVS
+1606 
-1612 LENLTLQNGKETTSP
+1612 
-1627 DTGGS
+1627 GS

-1641 TAHLQLTGVTIQT
+1641 TAQLRLTGVTIQN

-1665 MDYDAAGGGTLFM
+1665 MDYDDTGGGTLTM
-1678 KDCKIINNTVID
+1678 KNCKIINNMVKD
-1690 DSGIAESSGGGI
+1690 DGGIAESSGGGI
-1702 DLPNCP
+1702 GLPNCP

-1716 EISGNKVDVSTKKGS
+1716 EISGNKVDVREKTCSGS
-1731 GPLTITACGLYT
+1731 SITIRACGLYT
-1743 GNKPNSITEIKGH
+1743 GNKSTSITNIKGH

-1763 YVKHDARTTKVSG
+1763 YVKHDTKTTEVKG
-1776 IGIWMQGGVVNIGE
+1776 IGIWTQGGVVNIGE
-1790 NGKPDSESPVIRNHK
+1790 NDKPDSESPVIRNHK
-1805 VGNADEVHGTAIY
+1805 VGNADEVYGTAIY
-1818 LEGSAKVNWLSG
+1818 LEGSAVVNWRSG
-1830 HITGNGGPAAKA
+1830 QITGNGGPAAKA
-1842 VYVRTGYGTPV
+1842 VYVYTDYGNPV
-1853 FNNESGN
+1853 FNNTSGYTEN
-1860 TAN
+1860 

>member
-1 MKKAFFVLISAFLFV
+1 
-16 SCEFWNEPV
+16 
-25 EEFFS
+25 
-30 YWSAQAYVTDSTVN
+30 
-44 ASKQSD
+44 
-50 SSGVTSIASDK
+50 
-61 ECVVLLKTENPKDFR
+61 
-76 LIMPSSE
+76 MPSSE

-159 PPPLNVVLAKTTA
+159 PPPLNVVLAKTTT

-360 SVTVLLALNSADEKL
+360 SVTVLLALKGADDEKL

-415 ADLPTAAQHV
+415 VDSPTAAQPV

-450 EQEGTNKWEFVSENV
+450 EQEGTNKWEFGSENV

-478 ALIIN
+478 ALII
-483 SSDSAGEW
+483 DSTAGAW
-491 KKLKEEAAKPSGVSV
+491 KKLKEGAAKSSGVSV

-586 VGEVILENCKIENC
+586 EGEVILENCKIENC
-600 YATGDGGAIYSE
+600 YAIGDGGAIYSE

-618 GCTIGGEQCYNG
+618 GCTIGGEQYYDG

-644 GGIYATAKTG
+644 GGIYVASSNG
-654 EKKVSVTETTIS
+654 EKKVSVTGTTIS

-673 GGGINFISDN
+673 GGGINFISDS
-683 GRLITADLD
+683 GGLITADLN

-704 NSQYSNGGGIY
+704 NSPYSNGGGIY

-720 LNMKS
+720 LNMTG

-737 GGIYAVKNGSTPAA
+737 GGIYVVKNGSTPAA

-776 HISENCTLTMKGNVK
+776 HISENCTLTMKDNVK
-791 INGNTAQYDGGGIY
+791 INGNTARYDGGGIY
-805 AYDST
+805 AYGST
-810 VVMENCTVTGNKARS
+810 VVMENCTVTGNTAQRS

-836 FNMTGCT
+836 VNMTGCT

-858 GGGVYSGQSTTATM
+858 GGGVYSGQSTTVTM
-872 KDCSVMGN
+872 STCSVMGN

-891 GTTDSAKSTVTITGG
+891 GTTDSAKSTVTITDC
-906 TIGGSTAGAGNKATG
+906 TIGGTDGAGNKATG
-921 TINSSGGGIYVVQ
+921 AGINSSGGGIYVVQ

-941 GTANVIGNTADGK
+941 GTANVIGNTADSK

-960 KNNYTTFTMS
+960 KDVCTTFTMS

-1012 AATQVL
+1012 AVTQVL
-1018 NGNIASG
+1018 NGTAVG
-1025 TPQNFTKFAVTQT
+1025 AEHTKFAVTQT

-1083 IDGEVKATND
+1083 IDGEVKATN
-1093 NGNNGE
+1093 
-1099 ITISKNLTVK
+1099 
-1109 KADSATSAVLDANG
+1109 
-1123 QAHRILKI
+1123 
-1131 TETAQVSLE
+1131 
-1140 NLTLQ
+1140 
-1145 NGNAAGTGEASKG
+1145 
-1158 GAIYT
+1158 
-1163 KDGTVT
+1163 
-1169 MQNCILTGNTT
+1169 
-1180 KFDNVTSTYIGYGGG
+1180 
-1195 VYHMGGILKIYGGEI
+1195 
-1210 KGNSANDGGG
+1210 
-1220 VYAEKANV
+1220 
-1228 TITGCTFTGNESSEH
+1228 
-1243 GGGIQVTDGTA
+1243 
-1254 TMEHCTFTGNKSSS
+1254 
-1268 GGDGGG
+1268 
-1274 MRITGGTV
+1274 
-1282 EITSCTFTGNSAFSG
+1282 
-1297 GAIDVLGTNDISAS
+1297 
-1311 VTISGGIIG
+1311 
-1320 GTGTDAKNSANS
+1320 
-1332 TYDDRGGGGIH
+1332 
-1343 VSGKAD
+1343 
-1349 VTIQNYTDGD
+1349 
-1359 TEQGVMIIGNTAG
+1359 
-1372 TFGGQGGGVYLA
+1372 
-1384 ENSTFKMYGG
+1384 
-1394 SITGNTGSGK
+1394 
-1404 GDGVYVASA
+1404 
-1413 STSDSQDANFIMGGA
+1413 
-1428 ACVGEW
+1428 
-1434 DNAGILQDGNDVYLG
+1434 
-1449 KNTYSG
+1449 
-1455 HLVSIKIDKHKPITL
+1455 
-1470 SKAACITP
+1470 
-1478 QLYDDSQAV
+1478 
-1487 LRMSDGSA
+1487 
-1495 VGNYNDKFTVTPQDL
+1495 
-1510 GGGDTQ
+1510 
-1516 HWEVDSDG
+1516 
-1524 KLMRV
+1524 
-1529 VDAVKYPNNA
+1529 
-1539 WKALKAAVNAAQPGG
+1539 
-1554 TITVKGEVKA
+1554 
-1564 TDATGNNGEITIDKN
+1564 ATGNNGEITIDKN

-1606 GNAQVS
+1606 GNVQVS
-1612 LENLTLQNGKETTSP
+1612 LEKLTLQNGKETTWP
-1627 DTGGS
+1627 GTGGS

-1641 TAHLQLTGVTIQT
+1641 TAHLQLTGVTIRN

-1665 MDYDAAGGGTLFM
+1665 MDYNAAGGGTLTM
-1678 KDCKIINNTVID
+1678 KDCKVINNTVKD
-1690 DSGIAESSGGGI
+1690 DGGIAESSGGGI
-1702 DLPNCP
+1702 GLPNCP

-1716 EISGNKVDVSTKKGS
+1716 EISGNKVDVSEKTGS
-1731 GPLTITACGLYT
+1731 GSRIIITACGLYT
-1743 GNKPNSITEIKGH
+1743 GNKPNSRTEIKGH
-1756 TVIDGNS
+1756 TVIYGNS
-1763 YVKHDARTTKVSG
+1763 YVKHGTKTTWVSG

-1830 HITGNGGPAAKA
+1830 HITDNGGPAAKA